1 MHEMNQ
7 LSTFWF
13 WVAGGV
19 KVLAVFTVV
28 MGAVAYMTLAE
39 RRVSAFIQDRLGP
52 NRVGPFGLLQPIAD
66 GLKNL
71 IKEETMPG
79 TSAKLYFVL
88 GPMLAIMPA
97 VVTFAVIPF
106 AAPLPTPV
114 GTVDMVVA
122 DVPIGILYVL
132 ALSSL
137 AVYGIVLSGWASNN
151 KYAFLGGL
159 RASAQMISYE
169 VALGLSV
176 IAVLLLAG
184 NVTLTEM
191 VWKQQ
196 QLGLWFVFPLSLA
209 FIFFVISALAE
220 TNRLPFDM
228 PEAESELIT
237 GYHTEYSAMKFSM
250 FFIAEYAHVLTA
262 SALMATLFFGGWDI
276 PVWKGDDMFWH
287 EGALIRGFDEAGAPI
302 PATPSALITLLTLG
316 AFCAKTAFFVLVYI
330 WIRWTLPRFR
340 YDQVMHLGWKVLLPA
355 ALGYI
360 VLIAGTMLVLDQ
372 LGVPFGLF
380 YGLALTAVS
389 GLTTVVFLFFVD
401 RDRVIGGAH
410 GEGSVA
416 RARSGDG
423 SGPASSGAA
432 GASTGAPGAARSN
445 FGVTPG

>member
-1 MHEMNQ
+1 MGEMQ
-7 LSTFWF
+7 ELSTFWF
-13 WVAGGV
+13 VAIGAV
-19 KVLAVFTVV
+19 KVVTVFTVV
-28 MGAVAYMTLAE
+28 MVVVAYMTLAE

-66 GLKNL
+66 GIKNI

-79 TSAKLYFVL
+79 TAAKLYFVL
-88 GPMLAIMPA
+88 GPALAIMPA

-191 VWKQQ
+191 VWRQQ

-209 FIFFVISALAE
+209 FIFFLISALAE

-237 GYHTEYSAMKFSM
+237 GYHTEYSAIKFSM
-250 FFIAEYAHVLTA
+250 FFIAEYAHVVTA

-276 PVWKGDDMFWH
+276 PFWHGDDMLRH
-287 EGALIRGFDEAGAPI
+287 EGGWIRGFDESGAPI
-302 PATPSALITLLTLG
+302 PTTPSVLITLLTLG
-316 AFCAKTAFFVLVYI
+316 AFCAKTGFFLLLYI

-360 VLIAGTMLVLDQ
+360 MLIAGTMLVLDQ
-372 LGVPFGLF
+372 LGVAYGML
-380 YGLALTAVS
+380 YGLVLTAVS
-389 GLTTVVFLFFVD
+389 GVTTLAFLFFVD
-401 RDRVIGGAH
+401 RDRVISGAHRKQSVRSRRGGA
-410 GEGSVA
+410 V
-416 RARSGDG
+416 
-423 SGPASSGAA
+423 
-432 GASTGAPGAARSN
+432 PGATGRTTAD
-445 FGVTPG
+445 

>member
-1 MHEMNQ
+1 MGEMRE

-13 WVAGGV
+13 VTIGAV
-19 KVLAVFTVV
+19 KVIAVFTAVMVV
-28 MGAVAYMTLAE
+28 VAYMTLAE

-66 GLKNL
+66 GVKNV

-79 TSAKLYFVL
+79 TAAKLYFVL
-88 GPMLAIMPA
+88 GPALAIMPA

-191 VWKQQ
+191 VWRQQ

-209 FIFFVISALAE
+209 FIFFLISALAE

-237 GYHTEYSAMKFSM
+237 GYHTEYSAIKFSM
-250 FFIAEYAHVLTA
+250 FFIAEYAHVVTA

-276 PVWKGDDMFWH
+276 PFWHGDDMLRH
-287 EGALIRGFDEAGAPI
+287 EGGWIRGFDESGAPI
-302 PATPSALITLLTLG
+302 PTTPSVLITLLTLG
-316 AFCAKTAFFVLVYI
+316 AFCAKTGFFLLLYI

-360 VLIAGTMLVLDQ
+360 MLIAGTMLVLDQ
-372 LGVPFGLF
+372 LGVAYGML
-380 YGLALTAVS
+380 YGLVLTAVS
-389 GLTTVVFLFFVD
+389 GVTTLAFLFFVD
-401 RDRVIGGAH
+401 RDRVISGAHRKQSVRSRRGGA
-410 GEGSVA
+410 V
-416 RARSGDG
+416 
-423 SGPASSGAA
+423 
-432 GASTGAPGAARSN
+432 PGATGRTTAD
-445 FGVTPG
+445 

>member
-1 MHEMNQ
+1 MGEMRE

-13 WVAGGV
+13 VTIGAV
-19 KVLAVFTVV
+19 KVIAVFTAVMVV
-28 MGAVAYMTLAE
+28 VAYMTLAE

-66 GLKNL
+66 GVKNI

-79 TSAKLYFVL
+79 TAAKFYFVL
-88 GPMLAIMPA
+88 GPALAIMPA

-191 VWKQQ
+191 VWRQQ

-209 FIFFVISALAE
+209 FIFFLISALAE

-250 FFIAEYAHVLTA
+250 FFIAEYAHVVTA

-276 PVWKGDDMFWH
+276 PFWHGDDMLRH
-287 EGALIRGFDEAGAPI
+287 EGGWIRGFDESGAPI
-302 PATPSALITLLTLG
+302 PTTPSVLITLLTLG
-316 AFCAKTAFFVLVYI
+316 AFCAKTGFFLLLYI

-360 VLIAGTMLVLDQ
+360 MLIAGTMLVLDQ
-372 LGVPFGLF
+372 LGVAYGML
-380 YGLALTAVS
+380 YGLVLTAVS
-389 GLTTVVFLFFVD
+389 GVTTLAFLFFVD
-401 RDRVIGGAH
+401 RDRVISGAH
-410 GEGSVA
+410 RKQPMRSR
-416 RARSGDG
+416 RAGAV
-423 SGPASSGAA
+423 PGAA
-432 GASTGAPGAARSN
+432 GRNTAD
-445 FGVTPG
+445 